1 MFVSEIAFLGE
12 PASISGKL
20 TIPKNTSTANE
31 NGLLHSISYV
41 TQSSWLCHQ
50 HIKDD
55 VLFGQPWISW
65 RMETILRLAH
75 GGVGSLARR
84 YVLSR
89 LCAIP
94 VLQHFTAPSL
104 IPLHTFTFTLPAPFE
119 VSFLRASV
127 LPGADHSSP
136 APTFSFP
143 YIHDS
148 FLISI
153 LDRETDGECIRLLRS
168 RAMILAH
175 IF

>member
-1 MFVSEIAFLGE
+1 MAFLGE
-12 PASISGKL
+12 PASISGKS
-20 TIPKNTSTANE
+20 TIPKNTS
-31 NGLLHSISYV
+31 
-41 TQSSWLCHQ
+41 HQ

-55 VLFGQPWISW
+55 ILFGQPWISW
-65 RMETILRLAH
+65 RMETILRLAL

-143 YIHDS
+143 YINDS
-148 FLISI
+148 FLMTI
-153 LDRETDGECIRLLRS
+153 LDRETDGECICLLRS
-168 RAMILAH
+168 RAMILTH